1 MLIVL
6 SSAVMAAGLW
16 AVQPF
21 AEGWFAVDVSLAVR
35 AVALA
40 GIVLAGAAAFVAFA
54 HVTGAARIG
63 EVIRLFRR
71 R

>member
-1 MLIVL
+1 
-6 SSAVMAAGLW
+6 
-16 AVQPF
+16 
-21 AEGWFAVDVSLAVR
+21 
-35 AVALA
+35 VALA